1 MSVMENAIRAGD
13 FVSGS
18 MDDQQFRMRLA
29 LIDDDE
35 SFRRL
40 VRRVAEPLGWVVE
53 DYESGAAFLDRSTQ
67 ASAPNLAFLDL
78 MMPERDGIETLPDL
92 TQRYPDCRVVI
103 VTGGA
108 MAVATAASMIGEKTS
123 NAGISIL
130 AKPASL
136 SELRDALTPPPE

>member
-1 MSVMENAIRAGD
+1 MNAISVGE
-13 FVSGS
+13 FVPGS
-18 MDDQQFRMRLA
+18 QDDQQVRMRLA

-40 VRRVAEPLGWVVE
+40 VRRVAEPLGWLVE
-53 DYESGAAFLDRSTQ
+53 DYESGAAFLDRSSD
-67 ASAPNLAFLDL
+67 AEAPDLAFLDL

-92 TQRYPDCRVVI
+92 TERYPDCRVVI

-108 MAVATAASMIGEKTS
+108 LAIANAASMIGEQTS
-123 NAGISIL
+123 NAGISVL

-136 SELRDALTPPPE
+136 GELRDALALPKD

>member
-1 MSVMENAIRAGD
+1 M
-13 FVSGS
+13 SGS
-18 MDDQQFRMRLA
+18 GNSQQVRMRLA

-40 VRRVAEPLGWVVE
+40 VRRVAEPLGWHVE
-53 DYESGAAFLDRSTQ
+53 DYESGAAFLDRPAD
-67 ASAPNLAFLDL
+67 ASAPNVAFLDL

-108 MAVATAASMIGEKTS
+108 MAVATAASMIGERNS

-136 SELRDALTPPPE
+136 SELRDALSHPPY

>member
-1 MSVMENAIRAGD
+1 MNAISVGVSVAG
-13 FVSGS
+13 SQCN
-18 MDDQQFRMRLA
+18 QQVQMRLA

-40 VRRVAEPLGWVVE
+40 VRRVAEPLGWIVE
-53 DYESGAAFLDRSTQ
+53 DYESGAAFLDRS
-67 ASAPNLAFLDL
+67 ANCEAPDLAFLDL

-92 TQRYPDCRVVI
+92 THRYPDCRVVI

-108 MAVATAASMIGEKTS
+108 IAVANAATMIGEQNS
-123 NAGISIL
+123 NAGISVL

-136 SELRDALTPPPE
+136 SELRGALASPEG